1 MKEELLSS
9 GSTRP
14 SLEYW
19 LPPPEGWLKIN
30 SDACSREGGSVGAVL
45 ARDDTGNIVLAKS
58 AFFHFEDPLVAES
71 AAFLEGIR
79 LAVDNGLNH
88 VLFEVDCEA
97 VALAL
102 KGAMEDVSWEAHSLL
117 LDCRNL
123 LRQIT
128 SWEIEWI
135 PRVIKT
141 GPHNLAIWCRNRRTS
156 GLIQTACLPFS
167 ICNPELA

>member
-19 LPPPEGWLKIN
+19 VPPPEGWLKIN

-58 AFFHFEDPLVAES
+58 AFFHFEDPL
-71 AAFLEGIR
+71 AA
-79 LAVDNGLNH
+79 DNGLNH
-88 VLFEVDCEA
+88 VLFEVDCGGSLGEA
-97 VALAL
+97 R
-102 KGAMEDVSWEAHSLL
+102 SLL
-117 LDCRNL
+117 HDCRNL

-128 SWEIEWI
+128 W
-135 PRVIKT
+135 
-141 GPHNLAIWCRNRRTS
+141 
-156 GLIQTACLPFS
+156 
-167 ICNPELA
+167 